1 MTLLQSTQE
10 AEKEIL
16 QVLLWLTQAALCCII
31 ISLLYIRN
39 QHIIHSAN
47 TTHNVENERVKT
59 KGKNPP
65 CTVIFSSTLWC
76 KRWTSTSNDLLN
88 QALFPQSLRQTG
100 TRPRCLQRQT
110 VRKRERKDEC
120 ERDRQADRQTDW
132 KRRGE
137 NWNRPIKNYCSS
149 MNVSCKCWHAN
160 CAFITFLMVC

>member
-47 TTHNVENERVKT
+47 TTHNVANERGKT

-65 CTVIFSSTLWC
+65 LYCRFF
-76 KRWTSTSNDLLN
+76 LL
-88 QALFPQSLRQTG
+88 RYD
-100 TRPRCLQRQT
+100 
-110 VRKRERKDEC
+110 V
-120 ERDRQADRQTDW
+120 
-132 KRRGE
+132 RGE
-137 NWNRPIKNYCSS
+137 RPPAMTY
-149 MNVSCKCWHAN
+149 
-160 CAFITFLMVC
+160 

>member
-16 QVLLWLTQAALCCII
+16 QVLLWLMQAALCCII

-47 TTHNVENERVKT
+47 TTRNVANEKGKT

-65 CTVIFSSTLWC
+65 CTVIFFLSVYFFSTLWC

-88 QALFPQSLRQTG
+88 QASFPQSLRQAG
-100 TRPRCLQRQT
+100 TRPKCLQRQT
-110 VRKRERKDEC
+110 DREKRRVWEI
-120 ERDRQADRQTDW
+120 QAGRLRDRQTDRDEERTEPSNQ
-132 KRRGE
+132 KLLQLNE
-137 NWNRPIKNYCSS
+137 C
-149 MNVSCKCWHAN
+149 V
-160 CAFITFLMVC
+160 L